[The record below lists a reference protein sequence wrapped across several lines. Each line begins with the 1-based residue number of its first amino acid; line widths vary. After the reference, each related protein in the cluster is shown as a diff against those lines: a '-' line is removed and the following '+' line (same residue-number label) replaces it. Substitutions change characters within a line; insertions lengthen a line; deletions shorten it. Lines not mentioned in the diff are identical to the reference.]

1 MFNYDLKLV
10 DSSRKLADILVHDID
25 KSEKKFS
32 EMINLAFQ
40 DKYPLSMRAARVVAL
55 CCEKNR
61 YLLEPYLILIIDSL
75 EKFRVN
81 GVRREFM
88 KLIVEW
94 PNKLNDNSIGKI
106 TELAFNWL
114 VDTKQPIAV
123 RYYSIEVLI
132 KVADIYPEIAI
143 ELMEI
148 LNGLIENGSSG
159 LKAKSKKVLM
169 YLKHLKTLP

>member
-10 DSSRKLADILVHDID
+10 DSSRKLADIFAHDIG
-25 KSEKKFS
+25 KNEKKFS

-55 CCEKNR
+55 CCEKNG
-61 YLLEPYLILIIDSL
+61 YLLEPYVTLIIDSL
-75 EKFRVN
+75 EKFKVS

-88 KLIVEW
+88 KLIAEW
-94 PNKLNDNSIGKI
+94 PNRLNDNIIGKI
-106 TELAFNWL
+106 TELTFNWL

-123 RYYSIEVLI
+123 RYYSIEILI

-148 LNGLIENGSSG
+148 LNELNENGSPG
-159 LKAKSKKVLM
+159 LKAKSKKVKK
-169 YLKHLKTLP
+169 YLQHRKT